1 MSEDY
6 KVGYGKPPA
15 RTRFKPG
22 QSGNPKGRRKGALN
36 TDTLIDRELA
46 KKVTVRENGVA
57 KTRTKREVLATTT
70 VNNAISRPGKDR
82 EFLLRR
88 EAERATAAPSEEAV
102 ATPDEAQIIDAFLQR
117 RLEDFIEREIAAG
130 RLARVTPPEGEE
142 E

>member
-6 KVGYGKPPA
+6 KVGYRKPPA
-15 RTRFKPG
+15 HTRFKPG
-22 QSGNPKGRRKGALN
+22 QSGNPKGRRKGAVN
-36 TDTLIDRELA
+36 ADTLIERELA

-57 KTRTKREVLATTT
+57 KTITKREVLATST

-88 EAERATAAPSEEAV
+88 EAERAAAAPSEEAV

-117 RLEDFIEREIAAG
+117 RLEDLIEREIAAG